1 MNGETYIPPEDLR
14 NPQERAEYARLLS
27 ELAERVDELGNTLA
41 EVDFVKVDIDDAMRV
56 HGKIELILGA
66 LAIAGGLAVSQEAVH
81 ALLQA
86 GPDQFDLTKLFLR
99 LGVAVAAG
107 GGFAAIIQGIRRLET
122 GYKRLHGF
130 IRIRELR
137 KLGD

>member
-56 HGKIELILGA
+56 
-66 LAIAGGLAVSQEAVH
+66 AVH